1 MRQNLTLNRTSQY
14 ESFWSRNQVVDI
26 RRDNLQADT
35 SSYHCNVVRHVPL
48 DSIDSSLAI
57 GFYCR
62 DKDDF
67 CNRASKLADESK
79 GAPLFTVTHTR
90 NPPRAAEHY
99 DMLTDTGR
107 NQQDESFDIVHDNN
121 AEGGTQE
128 DDCDWQLI

>member
-1 MRQNLTLNRTSQY
+1 MAVPTKCT
-14 ESFWSRNQVVDI
+14 VVQHI
-26 RRDNLQADT
+26 
-35 SSYHCNVVRHVPL
+35 PL

-67 CNRASKLADESK
+67 DDFCNHASKLVDESK

-99 DMLTDTGR
+99 DMLSDTSR
-107 NQQDESFDIVHDNN
+107 NQQDESFDIVHSNN

-128 DDCDWQLI
+128 DDCDW